1 MKDKTQYLHC
11 TFKYATMSAQSREV
25 SGGVGLVHDVFWRE
39 EKPWVVLKLPTGRRL
54 TIPAALTDLPPK
66 MFSTT
71 EARVEFHAPML
82 LELAQFCHQLL
93 PLRRRRQATGVTLAR
108 PSSK

>member
-11 TFKYATMSAQSREV
+11 TFKYATIAAHGREV
-25 SGGVGLVHDVFWRE
+25 GGGIGLVHDVFWRE

-66 MFSTT
+66 IFSTT
-71 EARVEFHAPML
+71 EELAEFHAPLL
-82 LELAQFCHQLL
+82 LELAQFCHRLL
-93 PLRRRRQATGVTLAR
+93 PLQRRRRAMKKTLAR